1 MIKASNF
8 LVKFLHRVID
18 LTDFL
23 CRNVERIN
31 WSDELVMSLRTQF
44 RKVLPSI
51 SVTEQEALDAGD
63 VWLEGSI
70 YRGKPDFNALRA
82 VPEATLSADEQAF
95 MNGPVKELMGMIDD
109 SVIQNSK
116 HLPENILDFLKK
128 ERFFSLIIPKSY
140 GGLEFS
146 PYANSTIVGTIATKS
161 SAVAVTV
168 MVPNS
173 LGPGELLMHFGTE
186 EQRAHYLPRLANGTD
201 IPCFALTSPEAGSD
215 AGGIPDQGIV
225 TKGIYNGQE
234 TLGLEVTWDKRYITL
249 APIASVLGLAF
260 KVFDP
265 NGLLG
270 GKEEL
275 GITCALIPK
284 SHPGVELGNRHDPM
298 GIRFYNGTTRG
309 NKVFI
314 PMEFIIGGQKNI
326 GRGWQMLVSCL
337 GAGRGI
343 SLPALG
349 VSTSQVALK
358 SASEYAAVREQFG
371 LSIGQ
376 FEGIQEKLADIAGKT
391 YLQES
396 MRVLTTEGLG
406 MGLKPSVVTAIAKYH
421 MTEIGRDV
429 LDSAMDIL
437 AGKAIQNG
445 PQNTLASGYVAQPIA
460 ITVEGANILTR
471 NLMIFGQG
479 VMRCHP
485 HLQEMVESI
494 HSEDADAD
502 SKFNKKFRQT
512 VGYGISNGLRAF
524 GLGLMPFMA
533 SSQSELPEVRR
544 YEKAVMQLSSRLA
557 LFADFSLLVLGGKL
571 KQAEM
576 LSARLGD
583 VMSYLYAAM
592 ASIKYYEQK
601 VAESERAQAAP
612 YFHYATRW
620 ALMSAENALHKFLDN
635 FPASV
640 PRKFLRVATLQ
651 FNHRMPKIDDNLIR
665 ELAGAAQHDTAF
677 KSQITKLIKPI
688 SGDGHDI
695 NEQAYKA
702 KMACLDLLKVLKK
715 SLRSKQVKPGVR
727 FVDTLDNALAANV
740 IDTEQ
745 YAKLVDYNKKREKA
759 IRVDEF
765 DFDLNLIDD
774 TLEAHGD
781 IQKAS

>member
-1 MIKASNF
+1 
-8 LVKFLHRVID
+8 
-18 LTDFL
+18 
-23 CRNVERIN
+23 
-31 WSDELVMSLRTQF
+31 MSLRTKLK
-44 RKVLPSI
+44 KVLPSI
-51 SVTEQEALDAGD
+51 SITEQEALDAGD

-70 YRGKPDFNALRA
+70 YQGKPDFNALRA
-82 VPEATLSADEQAF
+82 VPAAVLSADEQAF
-95 MNGPVKELMGMIDD
+95 IDGPLQELLGMIDD
-109 SVIQNSK
+109 TEIQNGI
-116 HLPENILDFLKK
+116 HLPEYILDFLKK
-128 ERFFSLIIPKSY
+128 ERFFSLIIPKSF

-173 LGPGELLMHFGTE
+173 LGPGELLLHFGTK
-186 EQRAHYLPRLANGTD
+186 EQQAHYLPRLANGRD

-215 AGGIPDQGIV
+215 AGGIPDLGTV
-225 TKGIYNGQE
+225 TKGMYNGE
-234 TLGLEVTWDKRYITL
+234 EVLGLEITWDKRYITL
-249 APIASVLGLAF
+249 APIATVLGLAF
-260 KVFDP
+260 KVVDP

-270 GKEEL
+270 GKENL

-284 SHPGVELGNRHDPM
+284 EHPGVELGNRHDPM

-309 NKVFI
+309 NKVFV
-314 PMEFIIGGQKNI
+314 PMDFIIGGQKNI

-349 VSTSQVALK
+349 VSSSQVAFK
-358 SASEYAAVREQFG
+358 GASEYAAVREQFG
-371 LSIGQ
+371 LAIGQ

-391 YLQES
+391 YLQEA

-429 LDSAMDIL
+429 LDSAMDIQ

-485 HLQEMVESI
+485 YLQSMVESI
-494 HSEDADAD
+494 HSEDKNAD
-502 SKFNKKFRQT
+502 KEFNRILRKT
-512 VGYGISNGLRAF
+512 VGYSVANSLRAF
-524 GLGLMPFMA
+524 RLGVLPFTA
-533 SSQSELPEVRR
+533 GANSPLPEVRE
-544 YEKAVMQLSSRLA
+544 YEKAAHKLSAKLA
-557 LFADFSLLVLGGKL
+557 VYADFSLLVLGGKL

-583 VMSYLYAAM
+583 VMSFLYAAM

-601 VAESERAQAAP
+601 VASSEREQAAP
-612 YFHYATRW
+612 YFHYATRF
-620 ALMSAENALHKFLDN
+620 ALQSAEQALHKFLDN
-635 FPASV
+635 FPASGT
-640 PRKFLRVATLQ
+640 RKFMRFITM
-651 FNHRMPKIDDNLIR
+651 NYSTKMPKISDDLIR
-665 ELAGAAQHDTAF
+665 ELATQAQLDTAF
-677 KSQITKLIKPI
+677 KKQITHLVKPI
-688 SGDGHDI
+688 EGDGHYI

-702 KMACLDLLKVLKK
+702 KMGCLDLLAKVKK
-715 SLRSKQVKPGVR
+715 ALRAKTIKPGIR
-727 FVDTLDNALAANV
+727 FALTLDNALVANV
-740 IDTEQ
+740 ITEEE
-745 YAKLVDYNKKREKA
+745 YAKLIDYNKKRERA

-765 DFDLNLIDD
+765 DFDMNLLDENAKPINP
-774 TLEAHGD
+774 LKSVVN
-781 IQKAS
+781 Q

>member
-1 MIKASNF
+1 
-8 LVKFLHRVID
+8 
-18 LTDFL
+18 
-23 CRNVERIN
+23 
-31 WSDELVMSLRTQF
+31 MSLRTNL
-44 RKVLPSI
+44 RKILPSI
-51 SVTEQEALDAGD
+51 STTEQEALDAGD

-70 YRGKPDFNALRA
+70 YQGKPDFTALRA
-82 VPEATLSADEQAF
+82 VPEAKLSAEEQAF
-95 MNGPVKELMGMIDD
+95 LEGPVKELMGMIDD
-109 SVIQNSK
+109 SEIQNGK
-116 HLPENILDFLKK
+116 HLPEHILEFLKK
-128 ERFFSLIIPKSY
+128 ERFFSLIIPKEY

-173 LGPGELLMHFGTE
+173 LGPGELLLHYGTK
-186 EQRAHYLPRLANGTD
+186 EQQAHYLPRLANGRD

-225 TKGIYNGQE
+225 KKGTFNGE
-234 TLGLEVTWDKRYITL
+234 EVLGLEITWDKRYITL
-249 APIASVLGLAF
+249 APIATVLGLAF
-260 KVFDP
+260 KVLDP
-265 NGLLG
+265 EGLLG
-270 GKEEL
+270 GKKEL
-275 GITCALIPK
+275 GITCALIPHD
-284 SHPGVELGNRHDPM
+284 HPGVQLGNRHDPM
-298 GIRFYNGTTRG
+298 GVRFYNGTTRG
-309 NKVFI
+309 EKVFI

-391 YLQES
+391 YMQEA

-406 MGLKPSVVTAIAKYH
+406 MGFKPSVVTAIAKYH
-421 MTEIGRDV
+421 MTETGRDV

-485 HLQEMVESI
+485 YLQSMVESI
-494 HSEDADAD
+494 HSEEKNAD
-502 SKFNKKFRQT
+502 SQFRGILTKT
-512 VGYGISNGLRAF
+512 VGYSVANSLRAF
-524 GLGLMPFMA
+524 KYGLMPFTA
-533 SSQSELPEVRR
+533 EAKSSLPEVRA
-544 YEKAVMQLSSRLA
+544 YEKAAHRLA
-557 LFADFSLLVLGGKL
+557 AKLAVYADFSLLVLGGKL

-583 VMSYLYAAM
+583 VMSHLYAAM

-601 VAESERAQAAP
+601 VAVAQREQAAP
-612 YFHYATRW
+612 YFHYATRH
-620 ALMSAENALHKFLDN
+620 ALTSAEEALHKFLDN
-635 FPASV
+635 FPASGA
-640 PRKFLRVATLQ
+640 RRFMRTITLQ
-651 FNHRMPKIDDNLIR
+651 FSGKQMPKINDDMVR
-665 ELAGAAQHDTAF
+665 ELAAAAQMDTPF
-677 KSQITKLIKPI
+677 KAQLTHLVKPTA
-688 SGDGHDI
+688 GDGHDI

-702 KMACLDLLKVLKK
+702 KMGCLELLTKVKRAIRK
-715 SLRSKQVKPGVR
+715 REVQPGVR
-727 FVDTLDNALAANV
+727 FEQTLDNALVANL
-740 IDTEQ
+740 ITEEE
-745 YAKLVDYNKKREKA
+745 YAKLVDYNRKREKA

-765 DFDLNLIDD
+765 DFDMNLL
-774 TLEAHGD
+774 TEETAKETFK
-781 IQKAS
+781 QAVNN

>member
-1 MIKASNF
+1 
-8 LVKFLHRVID
+8 
-18 LTDFL
+18 
-23 CRNVERIN
+23 
-31 WSDELVMSLRTQF
+31 MSLRTQLK
-44 RKVLPSI
+44 KVLPSI
-51 SVTEQEALDAGD
+51 STTEQEALDAGD

-70 YRGKPDFNALRA
+70 YQGKPDFSALRD
-82 VPEATLSADEQAF
+82 VPAAKLSADEQAF
-95 MNGPVKELMGMIDD
+95 LDGPVKELLSMIDD
-109 SVIQNSK
+109 SEIQNGI
-116 HLPENILDFLKK
+116 HLPKHILEFLKK
-128 ERFFSLIIPKSY
+128 ERFFSLIIPKSF

-173 LGPGELLMHFGTE
+173 LGPGELLLHFGTP
-186 EQRAHYLPRLANGTD
+186 EQQAHYLPRLADGRD

-215 AGGIPDQGIV
+215 AGGIPDIGKV
-225 TKGIYNGQE
+225 TKGIYNGE
-234 TLGLEVTWDKRYITL
+234 EVLGLEITWDKRYITL
-249 APIASVLGLAF
+249 APIATVLGLAF
-260 KVFDP
+260 KVVDP
-265 NGLLG
+265 DGLLG
-270 GKEEL
+270 GKENL

-284 SHPGVELGNRHDPM
+284 DHPGVELGNRHNPM

-309 NKVFI
+309 DKVFV
-314 PMEFIIGGQKNI
+314 PMDFIIGGQKNI

-349 VSTSQVALK
+349 VSTAQVALK

-371 LSIGQ
+371 LAIGQ

-421 MTEIGRDV
+421 MTELGRDV
-429 LDSAMDIL
+429 LDSAMDIQ

-445 PQNTLASGYVAQPIA
+445 PQNTLASGYIAQPIA

-485 HLQEMVESI
+485 YLQSMVESI
-494 HSEDADAD
+494 HSEEKDADQE
-502 SKFNKKFRQT
+502 FNRILRKT
-512 VGYGISNGLRAF
+512 VGYSVANSLRAF
-524 GLGLMPFMA
+524 RLGLLPFTA
-533 SSQSELPEVRR
+533 SSDSDLPEVQD
-544 YEKAVMQLSSRLA
+544 YEKAIHKLSAKLA
-557 LFADFSLLVLGGKL
+557 VYADFSLLVLGGKL

-583 VMSYLYAAM
+583 VMSFLYGAM

-601 VAESERAQAAP
+601 VASSDRDQAAP
-612 YFHYATRW
+612 YFHYATRF
-620 ALMSAENALHKFLDN
+620 ALQSAEEALHKFLDN
-635 FPASV
+635 FPASGT
-640 PRKFLRVATLQ
+640 RKLMRFITM
-651 FNHRMPKIDDNLIR
+651 NYSTKMPKISDDLIR
-665 ELAGAAQHDTAF
+665 ELAEQAQLDTAF
-677 KSQITKLIKPI
+677 KAQITHLVKPVQ
-688 SGDGHDI
+688 GDGHHI

-702 KMACLDLLKVLKK
+702 KIDSLSELAKVKK
-715 SLRSKQVKPGVR
+715 ALRAKTIKSGIR
-727 FVDTLDNALAANV
+727 FSITLENALNANV
-740 IDTEQ
+740 ITQQEYD
-745 YAKLVDYNKKREKA
+745 KLVDYNDKRERA

-765 DFDLNLIDD
+765 DFDMNLLDENAQPVNP
-774 TLEAHGD
+774 LKSVVN
-781 IQKAS
+781 Q

>member
-1 MIKASNF
+1 
-8 LVKFLHRVID
+8 
-18 LTDFL
+18 
-23 CRNVERIN
+23 
-31 WSDELVMSLRTQF
+31 MSLRTQLK
-44 RKVLPSI
+44 KVLPSI

-70 YRGKPDFNALRA
+70 YRGKPDFDALRA
-82 VPEATLSADEQAF
+82 VPEAKLTAEEQAF
-95 MNGPVKELMGMIDD
+95 LDGPVKELMAMIDD

-116 HLPENILDFLKK
+116 HLPDHILEFLKK
-128 ERFFSLIIPKSY
+128 ERFFSLIIPKSF

-173 LGPGELLMHFGTE
+173 LGPGELLLHYGTQ
-186 EQRAHYLPRLANGTD
+186 EQQAHYLPRLANGRE

-215 AGGIPDQGIV
+215 AGGIPDIGIV
-225 TKGIYNGQE
+225 KKGQYNGE
-234 TLGLEVTWDKRYITL
+234 EVLGLEVTWDKRYITL
-249 APIASVLGLAF
+249 APIATVLGLAF
-260 KVFDP
+260 KVEDP
-265 NGLLG
+265 DGLLG
-270 GKEEL
+270 GKEHL

-309 NKVFI
+309 EKVFI
-314 PMEFIIGGQKNI
+314 PMDFIIGGQKNI

-391 YLQES
+391 YLQEA

-429 LDSAMDIL
+429 LDSAMDIQ

-485 HLQEMVESI
+485 YLQSMVESI
-494 HSEDADAD
+494 HSEDKGAD
-502 SKFNKKFRQT
+502 KTFNKILRKT
-512 VGYGISNGLRAF
+512 VGYSVANSLRAF
-524 GLGLMPFMA
+524 RLGVLPFTA
-533 SSQSELPEVRR
+533 GSKSSLPEVQC
-544 YEKAVMQLSSRLA
+544 YEKAAHQLSAKLA
-557 LFADFSLLVLGGKL
+557 VYADFSLLVLGGKL

-601 VAESERAQAAP
+601 VAVADRQAAAP

-620 ALMSAENALHKFLDN
+620 ALQNAENALHKFLDN

-640 PRKFLRVATLQ
+640 TRKFMRVITM
-651 FNHRMPKIDDNLIR
+651 HYTYKMPAISDDLVR
-665 ELAGAAQHDTAF
+665 ELAKAAQMDTAF
-677 KSQITKLIKPI
+677 KAQLTHLIKPTA
-688 SGDGHDI
+688 GDGHDI

-702 KMACLDLLKVLKK
+702 KMACLDLLAKVKK
-715 SLRSKQVKPGVR
+715 AIRSKKIKAGVR
-727 FVDTLDNALAANV
+727 FAQTLDNALAANL
-740 IDTEQ
+740 ISSQE
-745 YAKLVDYNKKREKA
+745 YAQLIDYNKKREKA

-765 DFDLNLIDD
+765 DFDLNLLDDNAQPIDKV
-774 TLEAHGD
+774 
-781 IQKAS
+781 QQAS